1 MQENLNNSARAERSI
16 ELPAATLW
24 AALTDLEGLAEWAPG
39 IDGAVVTSEA
49 KTGVGAV
56 RSVSTAQFG
65 QIEHRITE
73 WEEDRQFG
81 YVTEDSGPF
90 SRTDTRYN
98 IVATETGSLIT
109 VVLAFEIKPGA
120 MTLEQAQVVLSKGL
134 DGTLKALEL
143 RARMPAG
150 EA

>member
-49 KTGVGAV
+49 KSGVGAV

-65 QIEHRITE
+65 QIEHHITK
-73 WEEDRQFG
+73 WEKDKLFG
-81 YVTEDSGPF
+81 YVTDDSGPF
-90 SRTDTRYN
+90 SRTDTRYD
-98 IVATETGSLIT
+98 IVATETGSLVT

-120 MTLEQAQVVLSKGL
+120 MTLEQAQAVLSKGL

>member
-1 MQENLNNSARAERSI
+1 MQENLNNSARTERSI
-16 ELPAATLW
+16 ELPAATVW
-24 AALTDLEGLAEWAPG
+24 AALTDLVGLAEWAPG
-39 IDGAVVTSEA
+39 IDGATVTSKA
-49 KTGVGAV
+49 KTGVGVV

-73 WEEDRQFG
+73 WEEDRLFG

-90 SRTDTRYN
+90 SHTDTQYELA
-98 IVATETGSLIT
+98 VTETGSLVT
-109 VVLAFEIKPGA
+109 VVLAFEIKPDA
-120 MTLEQAQVVLSKGL
+120 MTLEQAQAVLSKGL
-134 DGTLKALEL
+134 EGTLKALEL